1 MFNGTQGKK
10 TRVIILANILMA
22 NTNKKYARGTYT
34 KLTHHASYHEQQRQ
48 VLCEGV
54 LEVYPT
60 DISAPL
66 PRISVLRPA
75 RVPVGQTGTSTSW
88 TLGYNSLRTEHRR
101 PTFHSQQMTPCG
113 IGWA

>member
-1 MFNGTQGKK
+1 MFNGTQDKK
-10 TRVIILANILMA
+10 TWAIILANILMA
-22 NTNKKYARGTYT
+22 NIIKKYACGTYT

-66 PRISVLRPA
+66 RSRSYPSCD
-75 RVPVGQTGTSTSW
+75 QHE
-88 TLGYNSLRTEHRR
+88 Y
-101 PTFHSQQMTPCG
+101 
-113 IGWA
+113 